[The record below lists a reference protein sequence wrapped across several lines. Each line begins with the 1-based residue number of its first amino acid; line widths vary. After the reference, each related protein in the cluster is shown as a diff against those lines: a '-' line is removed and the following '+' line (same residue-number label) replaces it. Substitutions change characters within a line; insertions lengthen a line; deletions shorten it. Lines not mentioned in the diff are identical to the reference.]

1 MERLSSKEK
10 APFIRTLSIWEER
23 HVLSKNYVQ
32 KLRQLWDSIPSDPQ
46 LANQTTSSVDKAERL
61 TETISRPI
69 GPLLRGDPKCF
80 DAVIV
85 KERLIHQATCNSKL
99 VKALKSC
106 LPQESDVL
114 FDVKCQNI
122 QYPDGDPLKALQ
134 AGLIAELNVC
144 LFV

>member
-1 MERLSSKEK
+1 MERLSTKEK

-32 KLRQLWDSIPSDPQ
+32 KLRQLWNSIPSDPQ
-46 LANQTTSSVDKAERL
+46 LANQTASSNNKAERL
-61 TETISRPI
+61 PETITEPKS
-69 GPLLRGDPKCF
+69 PLLRGDPKCF
-80 DAVIV
+80 DVEIV

-99 VKALKSC
+99 VKVLKSC

-122 QYPDGDPLKALQ
+122 HYPDGDPLKALQ

-144 LFV
+144 